1 MRTFRLIEMTLLMVL
16 CAVNFTACSD
26 ELVAMTKMNPILPL
40 LVHG

>member
-26 ELVAMTKMNPILPL
+26 ELGTQVILTHIHIKKL
-40 LVHG
+40 Q